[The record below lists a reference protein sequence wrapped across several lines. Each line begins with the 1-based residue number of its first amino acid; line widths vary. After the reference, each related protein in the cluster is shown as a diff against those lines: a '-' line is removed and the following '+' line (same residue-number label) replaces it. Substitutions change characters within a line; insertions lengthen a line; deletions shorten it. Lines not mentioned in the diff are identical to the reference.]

1 MIHGQTPGRQ
11 QGITLIGFIILAAF
25 VGLFV
30 LAGIKLVPVYLEFA
44 KVQSTLTKVKDEFE
58 GQRPTTGEVRSAI
71 QRRFDIEDVRAITAK
86 DVKISPIEGGLE
98 LRATYDGRVSYL
110 GNLYLV
116 AEFDSAVE
124 VMR

>member
-25 VGLFV
+25 VGMFV

-58 GQRPTTGEVRSAI
+58 GQRPSTGEVRSAI

>member
-25 VGLFV
+25 VGMFV

-44 KVQSTLTKVKDEFE
+44 KVQSTLTKVRDEFE
-58 GQRPTTGEVRSAI
+58 GQRPSTGEVRSAI